1 MKIKYSILLFYIM
14 LVAGKSG
21 AADTL
26 PPQISV
32 DKEKVDFGSYEARL
46 PKEAIYT
53 ITNKG
58 VSLLKLVKIRNN
70 CSCAVNKVDKADLNP
85 GESTKFSVTVKGDSI
100 YGQYSKN
107 AYIETNDPNQKI
119 TTLNFSGTAVPI
131 LSISP
136 KSMVYAGVLQKGGEF
151 KEKFM
156 LEADNDKVEIGDPV
170 VDCAYPA
177 KVVMKK
183 ESQKSYSLEVS
194 IKTETPGILK
204 CKISIPVK
212 SPEGWKA
219 PEILVIGDVGRKLI
233 AIPSSLVL
241 PKNMAQTVER
251 QISIKLL
258 GDKITD
264 EMIKKITWDAPNG
277 ISIGPGM
284 EKDSL
289 VEYKLTLSPEFMES
303 AAKTG
308 NQTLKAS
315 IPDAEPAV
323 ITISPPEN

>member
-1 MKIKYSILLFYIM
+1 MFAALK
-14 LVAGKSG
+14 AG

-26 PPQISV
+26 PPQIAV
-32 DKEKVDFGSYEARL
+32 DSDKVDFGSYEARL
-46 PKEAIYT
+46 PKEAVYT

-58 VSLLKLVKIRNN
+58 GSLLKLVKIRNN
-70 CSCAVNKVDKADLNP
+70 CSCAVSKVDKADLNP
-85 GESTKFSVTVKGDSI
+85 GENTKFTVTVKGDSI

-107 AYIETNDPNQKI
+107 AYMETNDPNQKI
-119 TTLNFSGTAVPI
+119 TTLNFTGNAVPI

-156 LEADNDKVEIGDPV
+156 LEAENDKVELGEPA
-170 VDCAYPA
+170 VDCTYPA
-177 KVVMKK
+177 KVDMKK
-183 ESQKSYSLEVS
+183 ESPKSYSLEVS

-204 CKISIPVK
+204 CRISIPVK

-219 PEILVIGDVGRKLI
+219 PEILIIGDVGRKLI
-233 AIPSSLVL
+233 AIPSTLAL
-241 PKNMAQTVER
+241 PKNSTQAVEKMV
-251 QISIKLL
+251 SIKLL
-258 GDKITD
+258 GDNLTD
-264 EMIKKITWDAPNG
+264 EMIRKITWDAPRG
-277 ISIGPGM
+277 ISIGSGT

-289 VEYKLTLSPEFMES
+289 VEYKLTLSPEFMET

-308 NQTLKAS
+308 NQTVKVS

-323 ITISPPEN
+323 ITISPPEK